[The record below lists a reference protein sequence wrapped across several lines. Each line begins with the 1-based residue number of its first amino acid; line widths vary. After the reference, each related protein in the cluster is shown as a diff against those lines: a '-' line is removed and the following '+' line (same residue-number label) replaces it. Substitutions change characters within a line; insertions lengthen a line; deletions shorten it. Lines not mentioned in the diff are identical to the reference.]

1 MEEKRKLSGWANI
14 QQIILLDLKY
24 YDDNNLYSY
33 EEYRQIVPRNVEVP
47 MTKPEM
53 PETSVIDI
61 NNFIVKKEDNYQLSD
76 IITSELKM
84 IDEEKKELKRKEEAI
99 RETLLKE
106 MEDKGIIKISDEN
119 ISITYKAPT
128 EKETFR
134 TKDFKKDLPDLYD
147 TYVEFTPV
155 KSSLLIKIK

>member
-1 MEEKRKLSGWANI
+1 MQEKRTLAGWANMQKI
-14 QQIILLDLKY
+14 RLLDLKY

-47 MTKPEM
+47 MPKPEM
-53 PETSVIDI
+53 PAISVIDI
-61 NNFIVKKEDNYQLSD
+61 NNFIVKKEDNYQLAD
-76 IITSELKM
+76 IITSELRM
-84 IDEEKKELKRKEEAI
+84 IDEEKKELKRKEDAI

-155 KSSLLIKIK
+155 KSSLVIKIK

>member
-1 MEEKRKLSGWANI
+1 MEEKRTLSGWANI
-14 QQIILLDLKY
+14 QQIRLLDLKY

-47 MTKPEM
+47 MPKPEI
-53 PETSVIDI
+53 PVIDI
-61 NNFIVKKEDNYQLSD
+61 NNFIVKKEDNYQLAD

-84 IDEEKKELKRKEEAI
+84 IDEEKKELKRKEDAI

>member
-1 MEEKRKLSGWANI
+1 MQENKAKKV
-14 QQIILLDLKY
+14 DLY
-24 YDDNNLYSY
+24 NL
-33 EEYRQIVPRNVEVP
+33 
-47 MTKPEM
+47 
-53 PETSVIDI
+53 
-61 NNFIVKKEDNYQLSD
+61 IVKKEDNYQLAD

-84 IDEEKKELKRKEEAI
+84 IDEEKKELKRKEEVI

-134 TKDFKKDLPDLYD
+134 TTQFKKDLPDLYD

>member
-1 MEEKRKLSGWANI
+1 MQEKRTLSGWANM
-14 QQIILLDLKY
+14 QQIRLLDLKY

-47 MTKPEM
+47 MSKSEM

-61 NNFIVKKEDNYQLSD
+61 NNFIVKKEDNYQLAD

-84 IDEEKKELKRKEEAI
+84 IDEEKRELKRKEDAI
-99 RETLLKE
+99 REALIKE

-128 EKETFR
+128 ERETFR

>member
-1 MEEKRKLSGWANI
+1 MQEKRTLSGWANI
-14 QQIILLDLKY
+14 QQIRLLDLKY

-47 MTKPEM
+47 MPKPEM
-53 PETSVIDI
+53 PAITITDI
-61 NNFIVKKEDNYQLSD
+61 NDFIVKKEDNYQLAD

-84 IDEEKKELKRKEEAI
+84 IDEEKRELKRKEDAI

-128 EKETFR
+128 ERETFR
-134 TKDFKKDLPDLYD
+134 TAKFKKDLPDLYD

>member
-1 MEEKRKLSGWANI
+1 MQEKRTLSGWANM
-14 QQIILLDLKY
+14 QQIRLLDLKY
-24 YDDNNLYSY
+24 YDDNNLYNY

-47 MTKPEM
+47 MPKPEI
-53 PETSVIDI
+53 PGTNVIDI
-61 NNFIVKKEDNYQLSD
+61 NNFIVKKEDNYQLAD
-76 IITSELKM
+76 IITSELRM
-84 IDEEKKELKRKEEAI
+84 IDEEKKELKRKEDAI

-106 MEDKGIIKISDEN
+106 MEDKGIIKLSDEN
-119 ISITYKAPT
+119 INITYKAPT

>member
-1 MEEKRKLSGWANI
+1 MEEKKTLSGWANM
-14 QQIILLDLKY
+14 QQIRLLDLKY

-47 MTKPEM
+47 MPKPEM
-53 PETSVIDI
+53 PAITITDI
-61 NNFIVKKEDNYQLSD
+61 NDFIVKKEDNYQLAD

-84 IDEEKKELKRKEEAI
+84 IDEEEKELKEKKEKI
-99 RETLLKE
+99 REILLKE
-106 MEDKGIIKISDEN
+106 MEDKNILKLEDEN

-128 EKETFR
+128 ERETFR

-155 KSSLLIKIK
+155 KSSLVIKIK

>member
-1 MEEKRKLSGWANI
+1 M
-14 QQIILLDLKY
+14 
-24 YDDNNLYSY
+24 NNL
-33 EEYRQIVPRNVEVP
+33 
-47 MTKPEM
+47 
-53 PETSVIDI
+53 
-61 NNFIVKKEDNYQLSD
+61 IVKKEDNYQLTD
-76 IITSELKM
+76 TIISELRL
-84 IDEEKKELKRKEEAI
+84 IDEEEKELKEKKEKI
-99 RETLLKE
+99 REILLKE

>member
-1 MEEKRKLSGWANI
+1 MEEKRTLSGWANI
-14 QQIILLDLKY
+14 QQIRLLDLKY

-47 MTKPEM
+47 MPKSEM

-84 IDEEKKELKRKEEAI
+84 IDEEKRELKRKEDTI

-128 EKETFR
+128 ERETFR

-155 KSSLLIKIK
+155 KGSLLIKIK